1 MTKNTSNRARKPA
14 RKINYK
20 HTANG
25 LTSQAGVVPVIH
37 FLQRIGFDALCDKHI
52 DFERGSNARYSLSDS
67 LFMTITGII
76 AGASSLLKVVSVWS
90 DQVLRQIS
98 DWISV
103 PDDSTLGRIFRQGTL
118 KHVSQLEVVNHRL
131 RHRVW
136 ERAMKT
142 GALQAGHFY
151 KSWIDVD
158 STVKTVFGFQEGAA
172 KGYNPFKR
180 GALSYNPQVAFCSE
194 TKEILQAWLRTGSA
208 YTSNGIVEF
217 MKQLVTHM
225 PQQMRIVFRGDSGYF
240 VGELLEWLDAKRHGY
255 LIKVKLKGLTS
266 LLDQQSWQAIDK
278 APGWQQC
285 EFIHQCGT
293 WSRGRRFVAVRRLK
307 KEKNDSVQKQL
318 FTEPVYDY
326 FCYVTTERLTP
337 WQAHKRYG
345 ERATCETWL
354 DEAKNQMAMAHIKSG
369 NFVASSLIFQ
379 CAVLAY
385 NTIRWMALLS
395 GNKQLNR
402 WEVQTVRTYLIRTA
416 GKLLTGGKQLRL
428 NVPNQHLHADPWEAW
443 LKLSFI

>member
-1 MTKNTSNRARKPA
+1 MTKNTSNRARKPT

-37 FLQRIGFDALCDKHI
+37 FFQRIGFDALCDKHI

-98 DWISV
+98 GWISV
-103 PDDSTLGRIFRQGTL
+103 PDDSTLGRIFRQDTL

-158 STVKTVFGFQEGAA
+158 STVKTVFGFQEGAV

-208 YTSNGIVEF
+208 YTSNGIVE
-217 MKQLVTHM
+217 
-225 PQQMRIVFRGDSGYF
+225 
-240 VGELLEWLDAKRHGY
+240 LEWLDAKRHGY
-255 LIKVKLKGLTS
+255 PIKVKLKGLTS

-285 EFIHQCGT
+285 EFIH
-293 WSRGRRFVAVRRLK
+293 
-307 KEKNDSVQKQL
+307 
-318 FTEPVYDY
+318 
-326 FCYVTTERLTP
+326 
-337 WQAHKRYG
+337 
-345 ERATCETWL
+345 
-354 DEAKNQMAMAHIKSG
+354 
-369 NFVASSLIFQ
+369 
-379 CAVLAY
+379 
-385 NTIRWMALLS
+385 
-395 GNKQLNR
+395 
-402 WEVQTVRTYLIRTA
+402 
-416 GKLLTGGKQLRL
+416 
-428 NVPNQHLHADPWEAW
+428 
-443 LKLSFI
+443 